1 MLEHLKNDL
10 FWTRNN
16 LTGRIPLLFLQV
28 RAMWLAY
35 GDSGDCQGL
44 LLGFGAVTPSPSQQA
59 AARAFVH
66 FISLE
71 RIFFKNGC
79 RALYIPFR
87 CVPWAADDLNVQ

>member
-59 AARAFVH
+59 SVRAFVH

-71 RIFFKNGC
+71 RIFF
-79 RALYIPFR
+79 
-87 CVPWAADDLNVQ
+87 